1 MKLLVITQKIDR
13 KDDNV
18 GFFHRWVEEFAR
30 SADHVTVIAN
40 SVGDF
45 SFLANVS
52 VHSLGKE
59 SGVARP
65 IRWWRFLMLF
75 SREYA
80 RADAVFFH
88 MIPEFVVAAS
98 PFLVS
103 LRRPSALWYVHKS
116 VTFMLKCA
124 ERLVRHIVTASS
136 LSFRLPSKKV
146 VYTGHAIDTEFF
158 RERERA
164 RQGSGVNLLTVGRI
178 SPVKDIETILG
189 ACAILKDTWSVPWSL
204 VIVGGPAAPR
214 DIRYKDSLVAFV
226 RSRGLERFV
235 HFAGPVPYVDTPS
248 VYGEHDIFLSMS
260 TTGSIDKAILEAM
273 STGLT
278 VITANEAFRD
288 VLPGKY
294 FLEMRSREAL
304 AERIKSLAGENRPN
318 MSLRAIVREHHSV
331 SRTIKEIIRLLA

>member
-1 MKLLVITQKIDR
+1 MKLLVVTQKIDR

-30 SADHVTVIAN
+30 SADYVTVIAN
-40 SVGDF
+40 SVGEF
-45 SFLANVS
+45 SFPANVS

-59 SGVARP
+59 SGARR
-65 IRWWRFLMLF
+65 ISRWWKFIVLF

-116 VTFMLKCA
+116 VTPMLKLA
-124 ERLVRHIVTASS
+124 ERLVDHVVTASE

-158 RERERA
+158 RPRGPSRH
-164 RQGSGVNLLTVGRI
+164 GSGINLLTVGRI

-189 ACAILKDTWSVPWSL
+189 ACVILKDTWNVPWSFA
-204 VIVGGPAAPR
+204 IVGGPVAPR
-214 DIRYKDSLVAFV
+214 DIRYKDSLAAFV

-235 HFAGPVPYVDTPS
+235 HFAGPVPYVDTPD

-260 TTGSIDKAILEAM
+260 TTGSIDKAVLEAM
-273 STGLT
+273 ASGLT

-294 FLEMRSREAL
+294 FLEMRSSEAL
-304 AERIKSLAGENRPN
+304 AERIKSLANENRPN
-318 MSLRAIVREHHSV
+318 IPLRTIVEEHHSV
-331 SRTIKEIIRLLA
+331 QKTIREIIRLLV